1 VFNYSNSD
9 RFVFSYEPVSTKR
22 HQTNHGESSS
32 HTKPTYKKQISEG
45 VISSGPSTP
54 QLNKQFSSPVMRSR
68 SNVTPKE
75 NLRKSSKTLPRGFTI
90 GPGSESSGESV
101 FGLYGDLMNVEEYE
115 CDSTN
120 NLEGSTKDIHKSD
133 PELDT
138 IPYRIGTLDRRVAMK
153 SNRPRSLDLSSW
165 SVESKGTTSSS
176 DTGSHKASPSVSRS
190 ASCASDSNT
199 SESSWTTSRTDS
211 TTLSKTLTR
220 DTKSKESKS
229 KHDIVQRTVTTL
241 MGGRGYI
248 QWRAT
253 HLERNKTSHLAQ
265 INNSDA
271 YLVIWDHKL

>member
-1 VFNYSNSD
+1 M
-9 RFVFSYEPVSTKR
+9 
-22 HQTNHGESSS
+22 GEETSS
-32 HTKPTYKKQISEG
+32 HAKPLYKKQISE
-45 VISSGPSTP
+45 SKTPPSP
-54 QLNKQFSSPVMRSR
+54 HMNSLMRSK
-68 SNVTPKE
+68 SNVTTKK
-75 NLRKSSKTLPRGFTI
+75 NVRKSSKTLPRGFTI
-90 GPGSESSGESV
+90 GPGSDSSGESV

-115 CDSTN
+115 CESTN

-138 IPYRIGTLDRRVAMK
+138 IPYRIGTLDNRVAMK
-153 SNRPRSLDLSSW
+153 SNRPISLDLSSW
-165 SVESKGTTSSS
+165 SVESKASTQTTSSS
-176 DTGSHKASPSVSRS
+176 GNESQKTSPSVSRT

-199 SESSWTTSRTDS
+199 SDSSWTSSRQES
-211 TTLSKTLTR
+211 TTLSKTLTHNGR
-220 DTKSKESKS
+220 STESKS